1 MSLAEIAA
9 SDWFLV
15 FVIVLGWLV
24 IIIFMATMERRLSR
38 LRTDFKLLFQ
48 AVKLLSDEVGHLK
61 VAENRR
67 LMMEV
72 NAGRERADH
81 AHFETSQSSDNRP
94 H

>member
-9 SDWFLV
+9 SDWSLV
-15 FVIVLGWLV
+15 LVTVLGWLV
-24 IIIFMATMERRLSR
+24 IIISIATMERRLSR

-72 NAGRERADH
+72 NAGRERTDY
-81 AHFETSQSSDNRP
+81 AHLETGQSSDNRP